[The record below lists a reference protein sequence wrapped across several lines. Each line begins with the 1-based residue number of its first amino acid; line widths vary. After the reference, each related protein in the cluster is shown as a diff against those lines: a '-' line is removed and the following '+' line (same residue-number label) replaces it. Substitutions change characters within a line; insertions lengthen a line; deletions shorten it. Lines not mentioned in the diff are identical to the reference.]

1 MQLTHSLKAPGFNPW
16 TYEVKT
22 WFQSLLFQ
30 MHNLF
35 RYVVVGNQN
44 SSSMCTLSFDTNQ
57 GHLKLLHTAVGVTSP
72 NYVYPIPCS
81 AVAGLVSHDASA
93 A

>member
-1 MQLTHSLKAPGFNPW
+1 LKAPGFNPW

-44 SSSMCTLSFDTNQ
+44 SSSMCTLSFDTNA
-57 GHLKLLHTAVGVTSP
+57 GHLKLLHTVGLCTSCIQF
-72 NYVYPIPCS
+72 VKSAWFPIACES
-81 AVAGLVSHDASA
+81 AWFQPL
-93 A
+93 